1 MRRWPRLPK
10 RSQRGPFRAI
20 VSKAPLG
27 LVQFNH
33 EGSRAAN
40 HVPKLEQ
47 SRAGCRYNRIRRRL
61 LQPIKT
67 SRQWRIV
74 SKRRYACR
82 RW

>member
-1 MRRWPRLPK
+1 L
-10 RSQRGPFRAI
+10 QRGPFRAI
-20 VSKAPLG
+20 VSKAPHG
-27 LVQFNH
+27 LVQPNH

-47 SRAGCRYNRIRRRL
+47 SPAGRRYNQIRRRL
-61 LQPIKT
+61 PQPIKT